1 MDETRC
7 VSLVFFL
14 VGLGLLAQYL
24 YLHTIWSFIH
34 LLFYIELMTI
44 TVKENGGLKALIFAL
59 DRWAADIVTRRN
71 DELYV
76 VSRNMI
82 NKDIIYYVTN
92 RLI

>member
-14 VGLGLLAQYL
+14 AGLGLLAQYL
-24 YLHTIWSFIH
+24 YLYTIWTFIH

-44 TVKENGGLKALIFAL
+44 TVKENGGLKALVFAL
-59 DRWAADIVTRRN
+59 DRWAAEIVTRRN

>member
-44 TVKENGGLKALIFAL
+44 TVKENGGLRALISAL
-59 DRWAADIVTRRN
+59 DRWAAEMVTRRN

-76 VSRNMI
+76 VPP
-82 NKDIIYYVTN
+82 T
-92 RLI
+92 

>member
-7 VSLVFFL
+7 VSLVFLL
-14 VGLGLLAQYL
+14 VGLGLFAQYL

-44 TVKENGGLKALIFAL
+44 TVKENGGLKALVSAL
-59 DRWAADIVTRRN
+59 DRWAAEIVTHRS